1 MAFDWREY
9 LALAEALASHADER
23 YSEEAAHRAA
33 VSRAY
38 YAAFGHARRHASS
51 RLGFRPTGTPRDH
64 VLLRRHFALRRRA
77 AVAHRLDRLRKWR
90 NLCDYDD
97 RVANLAL
104 LSAAALQA
112 ARRVVDA
119 LT

>member
-1 MAFDWREY
+1 MEFDWRDY
-9 LALAEALASHADER
+9 LALAEALTGDADPR

-38 YAAFGHARRHASS
+38 YAAFGHARRYAST

-64 VLLRRHFALRRRA
+64 VLLRQHFSQRRRPA
-77 AVAHRLDRLRKWR
+77 IARRLDQLRMWR
-90 NLCDYDD
+90 NLCDFDD
-97 RVANLAL
+97 RVVNLVR
-104 LSAAALQA
+104 LSAAALRT